1 MGERMT
7 PARVLAAAGLA
18 LVFLTSRHRPNT
30 NASSSPLALTVPAR
44 RPPTGSRRRPA
55 HRSAGPVRPAGGARR
70 PGDSRFPSGAGNTSP
85 RACAAILAAFLLSPI
100 SPAAQTEPIP
110 PQLTLADALRIAEAR
125 NPAFRAARQGVDIAR
140 AEARTAGR
148 GPNPEVAFEGEAY
161 PVFGGRRPSFWDDQA
176 LIVRFTAE
184 LETAGRR
191 GHRVRS
197 ADAGVGL
204 ARAETADARRRLHL
218 EVGRAYFALALAQA
232 DRAIAAAALEEIE
245 RVVAL
250 TEARFEAGEVAGVE
264 LRRLQVERLGSVD
277 EVFTAELAVRTARV
291 ALLGLLGA
299 DDLRQA
305 LVAAD
310 PLQAPPLHG
319 ADGGLIATAG
329 GVVADVERLQ
339 ADADVER
346 PDLLAARRARER
358 AETEVERQRARRA
371 PNVTAAWGYRR
382 DFGMHAMDFALSIP
396 VPLFGALDPGGVPR
410 AEAERR
416 RRAALEDA
424 AESAVAVELQ
434 QAVDAVEVGAE
445 RVRSVEEYVRDA
457 EQARAMVQSS
467 YELGETALID
477 YLDAQREFRATQR
490 VRNQALYELRVS
502 LIELAA
508 AVGAPPGGQP

>member
-1 MGERMT
+1 M
-7 PARVLAAAGLA
+7 
-18 LVFLTSRHRPNT
+18 
-30 NASSSPLALTVPAR
+30 
-44 RPPTGSRRRPA
+44 
-55 HRSAGPVRPAGGARR
+55 RSAGMARQTGGGRR
-70 PGDSRFPSGAGNTSP
+70 AKAAAFRRCGRKP
-85 RACAAILAAFLLSPI
+85 RIRRRAPWLAALLLLLSPAWL
-100 SPAAQTEPIP
+100 SAQTEAIP
-110 PQLTLADALRIAEAR
+110 PRLTLADALRIAEAR
-125 NPAFRAARQGVDIAR
+125 NPVFRAARQGVDIAR
-140 AEARTAGR
+140 AEARAAGR
-148 GPNPEVAFEGEAY
+148 GPNPSVAFEGEAY
-161 PVFGGRRPSFWDDQA
+161 PVFGGRRASFWDEQA
-176 LIVRFTAE
+176 LIVRFMQE
-184 LETAGRR
+184 VETAGRR

-197 ADAGVGL
+197 ADAGVAL
-204 ARAETADARRRLHL
+204 ARAETADARRRLRL
-218 EVGRAYFALALAQA
+218 DVGRAYFALALAQA
-232 DRAIAAAALEEIE
+232 DRDIAAAALEEIE

-264 LRRLQVERLGSVD
+264 LRRLQVERLGFVD
-277 EVFTAELAVRTARV
+277 EVFAAELAVRTARV

-299 DDLRQA
+299 DDLRRP
-305 LVAAD
+305 LEAAD

-319 ADGGLIATAG
+319 ADGGLIATAA
-329 GVVADVERLQ
+329 GVAAAVDRLQ
-339 ADADVER
+339 AVAAVDR

-396 VPLFGALDPGGVPR
+396 VPLFGALNPGGVPR

-416 RRAALEDA
+416 RLAALEDA

-434 QAVDAVEVGAE
+434 QAVDGVEVGAE
-445 RVRSVEEYVRDA
+445 RVRSVEQYVRDA

-490 VRNQALYELRVS
+490 VRNRALYDLRVS